1 MEAPSPFS
9 HSDAIVD
16 GLADDLGRA
25 RPFTRWRRVRRHPFP
40 GGFASCMRQN
50 TGALEIRGREAAGSP
65 HMCSTHSQPTEQRAA
80 QFLLPT
86 TLPPRSHRHRH
97 RLPCPLAGRFP
108 SGKEG
113 PLSSIFLYQPS
124 EAGFRL
130 ELVYKTR
137 EIFMAACRMDSEL
150 DIFDYLESKI
160 PDASGLNWVPGLLE
174 RFPDPLPS
182 LFNPHILFA
191 HHPRLAPG

>member
-1 MEAPSPFS
+1 MEKSQATPISWWFRIMHAAKHWRLGNTRERGGGVSSHVFHPFSADGATSSTIPSPHNS
-9 HSDAIVD
+9 SSP
-16 GLADDLGRA
+16 L
-25 RPFTRWRRVRRHPFP
+25 PSSSSP
-40 GGFASCMRQN
+40 
-50 TGALEIRGREAAGSP
+50 AA
-65 HMCSTHSQPTEQRAA
+65 M
-80 QFLLPT
+80 
-86 TLPPRSHRHRH
+86 PPRR
-97 RLPCPLAGRFP
+97 AFP
-108 SGKEG
+108 VWA
-113 PLSSIFLYQPS
+113 LSSFLLYQPS